1 MKKAIILFVLSLFTN
16 GAVHADVSWKMSDD
30 GTLTIFGTKMDDYE
44 LNNAPWSFRRNI
56 IKKVII
62 KDGVTNIGEGAFCY
76 CRNLTSITIPNTVES
91 IGKGAFAYCS
101 SLVSITIP
109 NSVTSIGISVFY
121 DCSSLTSITIPNSVT
136 NIGIGF
142 LRKCPNLNSIKVEP
156 GNAKYDSRNNC
167 NAIIETKSNTLIVG
181 CGNTII
187 PNSVTSIGNSAFD
200 GCSNLASIIIPKSVT
215 NIRIGAFQDCSD
227 LTSII
232 VENGNAKYDSR
243 NNCNA
248 IIETQSNMLIVGCGN
263 TIIPNSVTSI
273 GNSAFDGCTD
283 LTSITIPNSV
293 KSIGVL
299 AFNDCYNL
307 TSITIPKSVINIGD
321 AAFQRCT
328 GLTSL
333 KVEEGNA
340 IYDSRNDCN
349 AIIETGTNT
358 LIYGCKNTV
367 IPNSVTAIGQN
378 AFWGCLELTSI
389 VIPDFVTAIGPG
401 AFSTCIKLSSIS
413 IPNSVNTIGQST
425 FYGCSSLISITLPSS
440 LQSIGPNAFLNSISL
455 KEMTCY
461 ATTPPSVGEGA
472 FRGTC
477 CETGILYVPASS
489 VSAYR
494 NASGWNEW
502 GSILPI
508 EENATTSIDNIVN
521 GQHSDE
527 RIYNLNGQRIN
538 RYDTRKGVYVKN
550 GKKYT
555 R

>member
-1 MKKAIILFVLSLFTN
+1 MKKAIILFVLSLFTY

-167 NAIIETKSNTLIVG
+167 NAIIET
-181 CGNTII
+181 
-187 PNSVTSIGNSAFD
+187 
-200 GCSNLASIIIPKSVT
+200 
-215 NIRIGAFQDCSD
+215 
-227 LTSII
+227 
-232 VENGNAKYDSR
+232 
-243 NNCNA
+243 
-248 IIETQSNMLIVGCGN
+248 QSNMLIVGCGN

-299 AFNDCYNL
+299 AFNDCSNL